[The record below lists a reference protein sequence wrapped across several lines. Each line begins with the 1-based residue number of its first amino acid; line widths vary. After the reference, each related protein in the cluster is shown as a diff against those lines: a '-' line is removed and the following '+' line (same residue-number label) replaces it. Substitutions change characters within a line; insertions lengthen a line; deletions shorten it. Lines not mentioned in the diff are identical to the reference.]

1 MVRDLGGDEY
11 RVIVNPGRMAN
22 LSKIALVRHPASFT
36 IRPGYTV
43 PGFVLNEFNLLLLF
57 RE

>member
-43 PGFVLNEFNLLLLF
+43 PGFVFK
-57 RE
+57 